1 MTKFFTESDE
11 EDFKLMRLASHITDN
26 KSDTAL
32 NLCGILK
39 SSRPYLNENNYIYS
53 EQAHKAFKTWYK
65 EYEKKKK
72 KEAKKKPE

>member
-53 EQAHKAFKTWYK
+53 E
-65 EYEKKKK
+65 
-72 KEAKKKPE
+72 